1 MDNTQQ
7 NTTAD
12 TNETEQPVETTAN
25 TNEVTLQDIEK
36 KFFPP
41 AQLTDGT
48 NYINEVMTIAA
59 KENIEPVFNFDPAAD
74 FPAGYG
80 ISIIPLTKRVAE
92 RGNLTYGI
100 VIAAVPTVET
110 LAADEAGANFIAKIV
125 TDNLLRQVSAKPKDE
140 GAQISIPFKIEE
152 FVTTSRTSGLAAF
165 NAVASDYVKA
175 LKTKGLKF
183 MSKVLLRQVLASA
196 AFAEQQFPRL
206 SQENWQLVLDSMVA
220 HVKQKGMEAGV
231 LAHWKSTRDEVEI
244 DTSDIDLSD
253 LDAMMDESAKA

>member
-1 MDNTQQ
+1 MTQENTAMNNQSDTAVAEAP
-7 NTTAD
+7 TTQAA
-12 TNETEQPVETTAN
+12 TM
-25 TNEVTLQDIEK
+25 QDVEK

-41 AQLTDGT
+41 EQLEAGT
-48 NYINEVMTIAA
+48 TYINEVMEIAGA
-59 KENIEPVFNFDPAAD
+59 ENVEPVFNFDPTAE
-74 FPAGYG
+74 FPNGYG

-92 RGNLTYGI
+92 RGNLIYGV
-100 VIAAVPTVET
+100 VIAAIPTVET
-110 LAADEAGANFIAKIV
+110 LAADEAGANYINKLV
-125 TDNLLRQVSAKPKDE
+125 TDSLLRQVAASAKPKDE
-140 GAQISIPFKIEE
+140 GAITSIPFKIED

-165 NAVASDYVKA
+165 NAVATDYVKA

-220 HVKQKGMEAGV
+220 HVKQKGMEAGI
-231 LAHWKSTRDEVEI
+231 LGHWKSTRDEVEI

-253 LDAMMDESAKA
+253 LDAMMDEKAKTA

>member
-1 MDNTQQ
+1 MNDLTSQ
-7 NTTAD
+7 
-12 TNETEQPVETTAN
+12 TEQQQPAQLTEPASVSATM
-25 TNEVTLQDIEK
+25 QDIEK

-41 AQLTDGT
+41 EQLEAGT
-48 NYINEVMTIAA
+48 SYINEVMEIATN
-59 KENIEPVFNFDPAAD
+59 EEIEPIFNFDTEGE
-74 FPAGYG
+74 FPEGYG

-92 RGNLTYGI
+92 RGNLIYGV

-110 LAADEAGANFIAKIV
+110 LAADEAGSNFISKLV
-125 TDNLLRQVSAKPKDE
+125 TDNLLRQVAASAKPKDE
-140 GAQISIPFKIEE
+140 GAITSIPFKLED

-165 NAVASDYVKA
+165 NAVATDYVKA

-206 SQENWQLVLDSMVA
+206 SQENWQLVLDSMVG
-220 HVKQKGMEAGV
+220 HVKQKGMEAGI

-244 DTSDIDLSD
+244 DVSEIDLTD
-253 LDAMMDESAKA
+253 LDDLV

>member
-1 MDNTQQ
+1 M
-7 NTTAD
+7 
-12 TNETEQPVETTAN
+12 EQPQATTEDQQGSNAATVASTAQPTETT
-25 TNEVTLQDIEK
+25 VQDIEK
-36 KFFPP
+36 KVFPP
-41 AQLTDGT
+41 EMLNEATS
-48 NYINEVMTIAA
+48 YIQEVIAIA
-59 KENIEPVFNFDPAAD
+59 EKENIEPVFNFDPAGD
-74 FPAGYG
+74 FPEGYG
-80 ISIIPLTKRVAE
+80 ISVIPLTKRVAE

-110 LAADEAGANFIAKIV
+110 LANDEAGANYISKIV
-125 TDNLLRQVSAKPKDE
+125 TDNLLRQISAGAKPKDE
-140 GAQISIPFKIEE
+140 GAQISIPFKVSE

-231 LAHWKSTRDEVEI
+231 LGHWKNTRDTVEI
-244 DTSDIDLSD
+244 DTSDIDLAD
-253 LDAMMDESAKA
+253 IDDILA